1 LHLIIMSLLAPPPML
16 LRLLHESLPPDK
28 SVENFLESDHDHEE
42 VLSYVAFLAAGLAR
56 ANEFDASVWNDV
68 LQPYLDDCYNPNTT
82 AAAAAAATSSSNA
95 APAAAPVDTK
105 ETVEKFRLAA
115 EREYT
120 DQDDAESYGGEGDE
134 DVEEVCDLRF
144 NLAYGGKILL
154 HNTKLRLLRGRCYAL
169 VGQNGV
175 GKTTLMNA
183 INKDKIE
190 GWPSHLKTAYVDSGS
205 NVDPAFEQQIVLPYL
220 IQVTQRSEPE
230 IVEKMQQLEF
240 TPAMMQGTIG
250 ALSGGWQ
257 MKLRL
262 VRAVLQ
268 DPDIYLFDEPTK

>member
-1 LHLIIMSLLAPPPML
+1 MSLLAPPPTL

-28 SVENFLESDHDHEE
+28 SVENFLETDHDHEE

-68 LQPYLDDCYNPNTT
+68 LQPYLDDCYNNSINNN
-82 AAAAAAATSSSNA
+82 AAAASTAA
-95 APAAAPVDTK
+95 VDTK

-115 EREYT
+115 EKEYT
-120 DQDDAESYGGEGDE
+120 DQDDAESYGEGDE

-183 INKDKIE
+183 INNDKID

-205 NVDPAFEQQIVLPYL
+205 NVDPKFEMQVVLPYL
-220 IQVTQRSEPE
+220 IATTHRTEQEC
-230 IVEKMQQLEF
+230 VEQMKLLEF
-240 TPAMMQGTIG
+240 TDAMMHGTIG